1 MTPQSLSERLFTE
14 NDGVEVDRLVKR
26 LIKQSTEHREAVIE
40 IFMEYAR
47 SGPVLHWRA
56 FVISLG
62 ILPLIKSGETRY
74 RGFFEQCLE
83 DPSRAYWSV
92 NGLIKTAGRDSY
104 PTLTAFALNPSNRT
118 EDRANAIKCLAIH
131 GGQTFIKGLP
141 SDPGYWPEEDLP
153 LQQLEEWSKTGYAQG
168 PGFTTPA
175 RHPDL
180 DRPISELDHLAQAL
194 ETKLAKARAKDQD
207 LANPTNWLV
216 PAVPEDMA
224 AIESRWRLPAL
235 YVEFLR
241 KFSPVKVTVTGRGVG
256 MGLELFGAGDLVRG
270 QDGYSF
276 NPVAKQVIA
285 DWPASYVVIASMG
298 ADPFVLDLSATERG
312 DAPVLFA
319 SHGEGTWEFSEISG
333 SFLRFLRRLA
343 R

>member
-1 MTPQSLSERLFTE
+1 
-14 NDGVEVDRLVKR
+14 
-26 LIKQSTEHREAVIE
+26 
-40 IFMEYAR
+40 
-47 SGPVLHWRA
+47 
-56 FVISLG
+56 
-62 ILPLIKSGETRY
+62 
-74 RGFFEQCLE
+74 
-83 DPSRAYWSV
+83 V

-104 PTLTAFALNPSNRT
+104 PTLTAFALNPSNGT
-118 EDRANAIKCLAIH
+118 EDRANAIKSLAIH

-141 SDPGYWPEEDLP
+141 SNPGYWPEEDLP

-194 ETKLAKARAKDQD
+194 DTKLARARAKDQD

-216 PAVPEDMA
+216 PAAPENLAMID
-224 AIESRWRLPAL
+224 SRWQLPVL
-235 YVEFLR
+235 YLEFLR
-241 KFSPVKVTVTGRGVG
+241 KFSPLKVTVTGRGFG
-256 MGLELFGAGDLVRG
+256 MGLELYGAGDLVRG

-276 NPVAKQVIA
+276 NPVENRVIA

-298 ADPFVLDLSATERG
+298 ADPFVLDLTATEKG
-312 DAPVLFA
+312 DAPVLSA
-319 SHGEGTWEFSEISG
+319 SHGEGTWEFREVSG
-333 SFLRFLRRLA
+333 SFLTFLRRLA